1 VLEYIVGSTTW
12 VGIAANEQGRLRV
25 FVTRNLVRELFFM
38 RSHWAIRVV
47 DLEAFLLYREAD
59 LRFKQLER
67 SSPGALK
74 AYVDERNPQWNDLL
88 PEPVAAG
95 EIERVSASAPVVF
108 EPKPSPSLPHDAF
121 WKLRALPPDDYSP
134 GLGGVGALL
143 PSGPRP
149 KVGMDARAWPLPDES
164 DQIRDSRP
172 LERQSL

>member
-1 VLEYIVGSTTW
+1 MLEYIVGSTTW

-25 FVTRNLVRELFFM
+25 FITRNLVRELFFM
-38 RSHWAIRVV
+38 RSRWAIRVV

-74 AYVDERNPQWNDLL
+74 AFVDERNPKWNDLL
-88 PEPVAAG
+88 PEPVTAG
-95 EIERVSASAPVVF
+95 EVERISASAPVVF
-108 EPKPSPSLPHDAF
+108 ELSPLLPHDAF
-121 WKLRALPPDDYSP
+121 WKLRNLPPGDYSP
-134 GLGGVGALL
+134 GLGGVGAVL
-143 PSGPRP
+143 PTGPRP

-172 LERQSL
+172 LERQAF